1 MVWKSGAI
9 FHQTTGF
16 AYPPVIKH
24 SNGRSTISLYPLFID
39 WLSRENRFLYGI
51 SPCHVWLPE
60 GFQKV
65 FLTWILILGCNHQ
78 AAYGCI
84 DCPQSGW
91 CRSPP
96 GDSAWP
102 ARTVPWKFH
111 VMDWVQI
118 DILEHGSRI
127 AFFVETVVWSLICK
141 KYQHLKFAMVE
152 CFIAAGG
159 PDGQFMTIWYNLSC
173 KTCMFHSTD
182 ADAAPPLKSINHGHS
197 TGNDPQRNRNWKI
210 IIAPVCQERP
220 RIFSDLSRN
229 SGSIYHPDY
238 VE

>member
-24 SNGRSTISLYPLFID
+24 SNGRSTNYITISTIYWLIIPIKSFFVWDFPLPRLIA
-39 WLSRENRFLYGI
+39 RRI
-51 SPCHVWLPE
+51 PE
-60 GFQKV
+60 GIFNMNS
-65 FLTWILILGCNHQ
+65 LIGLCNHQ

-102 ARTVPWKFH
+102 ARTVPWKFTS
-111 VMDWVQI
+111 WI
-118 DILEHGSRI
+118 GSNWDILEHGSRI
-127 AFFVETVVWSLICK
+127 AFFVETAVWSLICK

-152 CFIAAGG
+152 RFIAAGG

-173 KTCMFHSTD
+173 KTSMFHATD
-182 ADAAPPLKSINHGHS
+182 ADAAPLLKLINHGRS

-220 RIFSDLSRN
+220 RIFSICPGILARYT
-229 SGSIYHPDY
+229 IQIM
-238 VE
+238 